1 MMCAGLH
8 TAKKW
13 TLSNAK
19 PNALKSTWVHPG
31 SSDGRT
37 VYRGHGAGSFTRI
50 YVDGFATSSAGDLSA
65 DSSAL
70 GGSEESEAV
79 GEQIEIMARYAGY
92 IDRQAEEI
100 ERIKRH
106 EETRLPDNFDY
117 RPQVSS
123 LSNEVRAK
131 LMQVRPETLA
141 QAARIPGV
149 TKAAI
154 SVLMVWLKRNSASAR
169 ITEQAVS

>member
-1 MMCAGLH
+1 M
-8 TAKKW
+8 
-13 TLSNAK
+13 
-19 PNALKSTWVHPG
+19 
-31 SSDGRT
+31 
-37 VYRGHGAGSFTRI
+37 
-50 YVDGFATSSAGDLSA
+50 
-65 DSSAL
+65 
-70 GGSEESEAV
+70 

-117 RPQVSS
+117 QQVSS

>member
-1 MMCAGLH
+1 M
-8 TAKKW
+8 
-13 TLSNAK
+13 
-19 PNALKSTWVHPG
+19 
-31 SSDGRT
+31 
-37 VYRGHGAGSFTRI
+37 
-50 YVDGFATSSAGDLSA
+50 DLLRRPQVTYPQIQ
-65 DSSAL
+65 AL

-117 RPQVSS
+117 QQVSS